1 MREMVARTYMDS
13 HGRRRRNEVQKP
25 EQSPPSYLNNLV
37 CPRGQQPSSG
47 GIKMHVH
54 NVMFAVMEG
63 GGGRTSVGSKESFQ
77 ESKAVV
83 CK

>member
-13 HGRRRRNEVQKP
+13 HGRRRNEVQKL

-47 GIKMHVH
+47 GIKVYMNYV
-54 NVMFAVMEG
+54 VLTV
-63 GGGRTSVGSKESFQ
+63 VES
-77 ESKAVV
+77 S
-83 CK
+83 CGCPP